1 MAKFKPKLNTAST
14 IFKIFLF
21 VVAAGLILYA
31 FPREGRFRY
40 QFQEGK
46 PWRYGLL
53 TAPYSFPVIKDQKE
67 LAAEKDSLLRTHK
80 PYVVVDAT
88 VSTEMIGNF
97 NRNYDLYL
105 RATVPPRYKTYIYDQ
120 LALVYGAGII
130 SASVRNDFQ

>member
-1 MAKFKPKLNTAST
+1 MKVIAKFKPKLNTAST

-21 VVAAGLILYA
+21 VVAAGLIFTLS
-31 FPREGRFRY
+31 PEGRFRY

-67 LAAEKDSLLRTHK
+67 LAAEKDGLLRTHK

-105 RATVPPRYKTYIYDQ
+105 RATYPHVTKLI
-120 LALVYGAGII
+120 
-130 SASVRNDFQ
+130 